1 MVFFFEFSLKISN
14 FIKNFGF
21 CGLNSCLKI
30 SHLINLCL
38 HESGLIS
45 LESILSINTSDHDV
59 VNEIIIGVS
68 KSFYQIGILRDY
80 TQFDVISGSE
90 ALDCL
95 TSDIFFVYWHKL
107 FSHVIDFILNELW
120 FSQQTENWPDH
131 LGWFKVMH

>member
-1 MVFFFEFSLKISN
+1 M
-14 FIKNFGF
+14 
-21 CGLNSCLKI
+21 
-30 SHLINLCL
+30 
-38 HESGLIS
+38 IS

-120 FSQQTENWPDH
+120 FS
-131 LGWFKVMH
+131 